1 MTPELIELLKPFP
14 DLQLTQAEKA
24 LYRNFRYSEPNLVSC
39 TDNFEGK
46 QEEEVLVLLEK
57 GQPLGVVS
65 MVIQENLNKQTSRKS
80 YVRLDLVITEKKYRN
95 LGIGRLL
102 MVCAL
107 IYILKTRGQ
116 QIYSISCLAA
126 HKTVEKFLK
135 KLSFQ
140 DHPRKE
146 KKFWQGTLN
155 LEEESLQPLLDSYLE
170 KAETCFKWTAYH
182 LEKAENLRRETA
194 KPD

>member
-14 DLQLTQAEKA
+14 DLQITQAEKA
-24 LYRNFRYSEPNLVSC
+24 LYRNFRYNEPNLVSC

-80 YVRLDLVITEKKYRN
+80 YARLDLVIVHKKYRN
-95 LGIGRLL
+95 LGVGHLL

-107 IYILKTRGQ
+107 VYILRSRGSE
-116 QIYSISCLAA
+116 IYSISCLAA

-135 KLSFQ
+135 ELSFQ

-146 KKFWQGTLN
+146 KNYWQGTLD
-155 LEEESLQPLLDSYLE
+155 LEEESLRTLLDSYLE
-170 KAETCFKWTAYH
+170 KAKTCLQWTAYQ
-182 LEKAENLRRETA
+182 LQRSS
-194 KPD
+194 